1 MASVAMADAFSM
13 PHRDSTAFC
22 ASLAGCILGSSLS
35 CLRTVGYSPVRRTD
49 SLRLCP
55 HGFMNKKAFSWFGT
69 GLDRLLCFACRLHPR
84 QLSQLPADQSLFASS
99 PGWLTDGSALTGSSP
114 SQKHKNEKEMGKTH
128 LFSFG
133 AP

>member
-1 MASVAMADAFSM
+1 VNRTLKCEA
-13 PHRDSTAFC
+13 
-22 ASLAGCILGSSLS
+22 LGFIFAPS
-35 CLRTVGYSPVRRTD
+35 
-49 SLRLCP
+49 
-55 HGFMNKKAFSWFGT
+55 
-69 GLDRLLCFACRLHPR
+69 GLDRLLHFACRLHPR